1 MVMGIQ
7 RYLIRFGYSGTRF
20 NGAQKQQRRVE
31 LSERLSRPGYSY
43 LDSKSVQGAIESVLY
58 DLRPRNNPIFTLS
71 SRTDKGVHAYHSS
84 GSVDLVHPVR
94 GDYFDPK
101 EITWTLNSA
110 LESLGLDIRIY
121 KTVAV
126 PGIFNPRWA
135 KKRVYHYKFA
145 APKENLYTIVP
156 SIQDPKIFK
165 NSQFHILRQFEHE
178 MLKEKFPH
186 QGILPLEIRN
196 EIAELRKSI
205 NAKIFAEAL
214 EHFQGKHNF
223 ASFCHIAHLKNLW
236 TSYSEV
242 GSQIYQILP
251 YRLFFNFYQIKFT
264 STSFLYNQIRRM
276 IGSALESSRKG
287 SIENIQFLLA
297 NPNPSNWSGVH
308 LADPKGLHLYD
319 IEYSLDVLRDA
330 TDIFFLS
337 SQFLPEPNVDKIPG
351 FKWINWEKIKIFKS
365 SVDRYNISRA
375 EYYQDSKTSSS

>member
-71 SRTDKGVHAYHSS
+71 SRYQFVSYHSRTDKGVHAYHSS

-223 ASFCHIAHLKNLW
+223 ASFCHIAHLKKPMD
-236 TSYSEV
+236 
-242 GSQIYQILP
+242 IL
-251 YRLFFNFYQIKFT
+251 L
-264 STSFLYNQIRRM
+264 
-276 IGSALESSRKG
+276 
-287 SIENIQFLLA
+287 
-297 NPNPSNWSGVH
+297 
-308 LADPKGLHLYD
+308 
-319 IEYSLDVLRDA
+319 
-330 TDIFFLS
+330 
-337 SQFLPEPNVDKIPG
+337 
-351 FKWINWEKIKIFKS
+351 
-365 SVDRYNISRA
+365 
-375 EYYQDSKTSSS
+375 